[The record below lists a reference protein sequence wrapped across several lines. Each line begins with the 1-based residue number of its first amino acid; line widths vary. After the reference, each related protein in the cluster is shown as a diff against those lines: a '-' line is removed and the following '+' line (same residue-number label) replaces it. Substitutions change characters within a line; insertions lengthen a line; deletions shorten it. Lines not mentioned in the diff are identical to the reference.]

1 MGSTH
6 PCVLLKHLS
15 FHMNDTIKNKY
26 IQTVASK
33 FLFVIT
39 LFIVVFSIYSCD
51 EDHVWD
57 NPNPGGGNYQP
68 TSSITARM
76 ETPRVL
82 TDGSTVLID
91 HTTLVN
97 GKNVVT
103 YELEYDKEKLHS
115 RWVAFRFD
123 GNTRSKMT
131 GRSDEPFQDDPSLSS
146 TYHIGYNGFSRPYDR
161 GHLCASADRLY
172 STTAN
177 KQTFYM
183 TNMSPQLSSFN
194 QGYWVTLEKL
204 VQDLGRNAAFAD
216 TLYVVKGGTIRSNQI
231 MDYVSRSG
239 GKKVA
244 VPKYYYVALLKV
256 KNSTYSS
263 IAFWM
268 EHKDYGYNY
277 KNKAPLSEIKTHAI
291 SVNQLEKLTG
301 IDFFPNLPD
310 AAEEIVENAYMPGT
324 WGM

>member
-1 MGSTH
+1 MKLFNINQNILSALSRKA
-6 PCVLLKHLS
+6 LLSATMLLTIVA
-15 FHMNDTIKNKY
+15 FH
-26 IQTVASK
+26 
-33 FLFVIT
+33 
-39 LFIVVFSIYSCD
+39 SCS

-57 NPNPGGGNYQP
+57 NPNTGNDSYQP

-91 HTTLVN
+91 HTTQIN
-97 GKNVVT
+97 GKKVVT
-103 YELEYDKEKLHS
+103 YELEYDTEKLHS

-146 TYHIGYNGFSRPYDR
+146 TYHIGYNGFGRPYDR

-177 KQTFYM
+177 EQTFYM

-194 QGYWVTLEKL
+194 QGYWITLENL
-204 VQDLGRNAAFAD
+204 VQSLGRNATFAD

-231 MDYVSRSG
+231 MDYVSRSN

-256 KNSTYSS
+256 KNGTYSS

-277 KNKAPLSEIKTHAI
+277 QKKAPLSEIKTHAI
-291 SVNQLEKLTG
+291 TVNQLETLTG

-310 AAEEIVENAYMPGT
+310 AAEEIVESSCLPGT